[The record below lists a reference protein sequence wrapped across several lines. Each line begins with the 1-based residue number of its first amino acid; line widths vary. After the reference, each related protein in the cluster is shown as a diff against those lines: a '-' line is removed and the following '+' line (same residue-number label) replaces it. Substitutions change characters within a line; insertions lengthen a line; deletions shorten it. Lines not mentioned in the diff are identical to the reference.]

1 MNSYWGLGGMRYIE
15 GVASGK
21 LPGLNVEGQMVAEK
35 GVVPVAVVGDFDEVK
50 MLGVGLFPCGE
61 IAAGDQLDLDGAL
74 KASPGFVIAA
84 FAAPDHGVNE
94 AGGLEYFPEVGC
106 GILDAAI
113 GMEVIE
119 AIQARLTWEPGTR
132 LIECL

>member
-1 MNSYWGLGGMRYIE
+1 MKYVE

-50 MLGVGLFPCGE
+50 MLGLSLFSSGE
-61 IAAGDQLDLDGAL
+61 IAAVDQLDLDGAL
-74 KASPGFVIAA
+74 KASHGCVIVAFTAA
-84 FAAPDHGVNE
+84 DYGVNE
-94 AGGLEYFPEVGC
+94 AG

-113 GMEVIE
+113 GMEVID

-132 LIECL
+132 LTEAL